1 MYTYG
6 KKTQFNSVARF
17 LVFTSGRDVVSYE
30 SMRFSFFFSFFLFPS
45 LFSPDPEESAII
57 EIWFVGKIEISPLA
71 TMIHSNPRI
80 VPAFLLNI
88 SIGGLRCGEGK
99 DAGDEDSSAQEII
112 LWNGRG

>member
-1 MYTYG
+1 MS
-6 KKTQFNSVARF
+6 FR
-17 LVFTSGRDVVSYE
+17 TSRCD
-30 SMRFSFFFSFFLFPS
+30 FHFFLP
-45 LFSPDPEESAII
+45 LFSRSR
-57 EIWFVGKIEISPLA
+57 GKRDYKNLVRRKNEISPLA

-112 LWNGRG
+112 LWYGRG